1 MNTLQTYLRD
11 LSEWVQQDRHLFF
24 LGFPLM
30 IKDLGNKFIILFKGI
45 VQVHNRHRGVSIVFL
60 HVNKSIFK

>member
-30 IKDLGNKFIILFKGI
+30 IKDLGNKFIILFKQIHLMLTAIDNQIDIGI
-45 VQVHNRHRGVSIVFL
+45 CL
-60 HVNKSIFK
+60 